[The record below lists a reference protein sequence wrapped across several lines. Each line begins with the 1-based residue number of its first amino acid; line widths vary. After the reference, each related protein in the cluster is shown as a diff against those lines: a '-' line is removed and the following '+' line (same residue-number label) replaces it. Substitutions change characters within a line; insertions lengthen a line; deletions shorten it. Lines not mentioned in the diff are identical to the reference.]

1 MEYTRGYSSLHL
13 TQAVNTARNSGN
25 GVDWRL
31 AAYLEK
37 KLGEVW
43 GRLQAEPDSYILPPD
58 EFALFNYY
66 KLRFG
71 DQDIV
76 RNATKRYWDSY
87 QA

>member
-1 MEYTRGYSSLHL
+1 MGDTRGHSNLHL
-13 TQAVNTARNSGN
+13 AQAVNIARNSGD

-43 GRLQAEPDSYILPPD
+43 RRLQAEPESYILPPD
-58 EFALFNYY
+58 DFALFNYY
-66 KLRFG
+66 KSRFG

-76 RNATKRYWDSY
+76 RNATKRCWDNY